1 MCHSGH
7 AAVSKQSPLPARHV
21 DNMLLFQLSV
31 VGDAAA
37 PAATSTHAE
46 VSRAADEGDVD
57 DAAVDEDLP
66 SDPELDAY
74 LQVCVSQP
82 CQCRCASG

>member
-7 AAVSKQSPLPARHV
+7 AAVSKQSPLPACHV
-21 DNMLLFQLSV
+21 DNMLLFQLS
-31 VGDAAA
+31 DAAA
-37 PAATSTHAE
+37 PTATSTHAE

-74 LQVCVSQP
+74 LQVCVS
-82 CQCRCASG
+82 